1 MGKKIKIRTFSFGSV
16 WRISGYGFGLVT
28 GMENFR
34 IQDPDPYNNSHGSA
48 SLKKKLNKFMG
59 IVKTCNFVKIRITNS
74 IKNESR
80 NPIVSANGGQSQ
92 QPLSNVFSYLASA
105 SSANIANS

>member
-1 MGKKIKIRTFSFGSV
+1 
-16 WRISGYGFGLVT
+16 
-28 GMENFR
+28 
-34 IQDPDPYNNSHGSA
+34 
-48 SLKKKLNKFMG
+48 MG